1 MKPEPI
7 VQNPLGS
14 DALRTALAASFA
26 VLALG
31 LAVPARASEPSA
43 FDSDGDGYDDA
54 TEVANGWSPFGPLRL
69 GENDADGDG
78 LTDGDELARG
88 TDPRAADTDGDGFA
102 DGLEVRNAYDPLDAA
117 PSKLKKRV
125 VISIARQELT
135 YYLGDVAVATHP
147 VSTGRP
153 GRPTPTGT
161 FAILDK
167 MPRAWSSSAKL
178 WMPYW
183 MPFIGTKYGLH
194 ELPEWPGGRKEGE
207 TSLGTPV
214 SGGCVRLG
222 VGAAKELYEWVD
234 IGTEVTIEAA

>member
-1 MKPEPI
+1 MKPERL
-7 VQNPLGS
+7 VQNQFGP
-14 DALRTALAASFA
+14 DAWRIALVASFA
-26 VLALG
+26 FLALG
-31 LAVPARASEPSA
+31 AASPSRAAEPSA

-54 TEVANGWSPFGPLRL
+54 TELANGWSPYGPDRL
-69 GENDADGDG
+69 HENDADADG
-78 LTDGDELARG
+78 LSDGDELSRG
-88 TDPRAADTDGDGFA
+88 TDPRSADTDGDGYG
-102 DGLEVRNAYDPLDAA
+102 DGLELRNAYDPLDAA
-117 PSKLKKRV
+117 PNRLKKRV
-125 VISIARQELT
+125 VISIAKQELT
-135 YYLGDVAVATHP
+135 YYLGDTAVATHP

-153 GRPTPTGT
+153 GRPTPIGT

-167 MPRAWSSSAKL
+167 MPRAWSASAKL

-207 TSLGTPV
+207 DHLGTPV